1 MLLSSLLMDNG
12 SGSLLNGKSCGG
24 EERKVQMVFQAYTRS
39 ECGLGIGCKFVDSL
53 SDNQLSDILFIDFVV
68 QWAIKLRQGL

>member
-12 SGSLLNGKSCGG
+12 SGSLLSGKSCGG

-68 QWAIKLRQGL
+68 